1 MDVSRVVAAPP
12 STMWALLAHPHR
24 WPEWGPTVR
33 HVECGDAE
41 IRAGTHGRVRTPLG
55 VWLPFTVTAVDPG
68 RTWHWRVAGITA
80 TGHRIEPVDEH
91 HARVVFEI
99 PWWAPPYAIVA
110 RAALRNLTR
119 LARDLPGHLL
129 PDDPAR

>member
-1 MDVSRVVAAPP
+1 MEVARVIAAPP
-12 STMWALLAHPHR
+12 STLWELLARPRR

-33 HVECGDAE
+33 RVECGDPE

-68 RTWHWRVAGITA
+68 RAWHWRVAGMAA
-80 TGHRIEPVDEH
+80 TGHRIEPVDER

-99 PWWAPPYAIVA
+99 PWWAPPYAIVC
-110 RAALRNLTR
+110 RAALRNLSR
-119 LARDLPGHLL
+119 LAHDLPDPVL
-129 PDDPAR
+129 PVNAPR